1 MIREIIHDPMM
12 LSRVSAPS
20 DDQDAALIQDLK
32 DTLNHYRQDCVGMAA
47 NMIGVFKCVIAFIEE
62 NGNILV
68 MRNPKILNAKQPYKV
83 VEGCLSL
90 AGERETTRYEQ
101 IKVSW
106 VDEQN
111 KPKIKT
117 FKGFTAQIIQHEI
130 DHCNGI
136 LI

>member
-1 MIREIIHDPMM
+1 M
-12 LSRVSAPS
+12 LCLLFTSVS
-20 DDQDAALIQDLK
+20 
-32 DTLNHYRQDCVGMAA
+32 MAHFMPI
-47 NMIGVFKCVIAFIEE
+47 NNRK
-62 NGNILV
+62 
-68 MRNPKILNAKQPYKV
+68 
-83 VEGCLSL
+83 
-90 AGERETTRYEQ
+90 TTRYEQ